1 MRLKIPIKAT
11 PLALALIVT
20 ASLWSD
26 AQAAAPSA
34 PRAKATAMRDVIPAP
49 VDRGELN
56 PVLAAD
62 GSGLPFE
69 LWRGLDVV
77 GIETL
82 IGEIQIPPRS
92 PALHNLWKRLI
103 TADVTAPTGTSTDN
117 KFLALRLEV
126 LYRSGLAKEAAAEI
140 ARQPAATEPLLAA
153 LAARNELAA
162 GHSDKGCEIAGRA
175 AGLKGDIPKRLKGQA
190 ILLSGYCAAAIK
202 DPASAGLAA
211 DLAREEGVE
220 TSPGLDALDAI
231 SAGGKPKPI
240 KVKQLSL
247 IDQWLLGVAGV
258 PFAIELLPIAEPALL
273 VALANDAATAPDI
286 RLGAAEAATRLNALS
301 SEDLALIYRSA
312 ATAETADTLLSG
324 KAGNSGPNRRAAL
337 FKTAETEQTPM
348 KKTRLIRALIDD
360 ARPSG
365 LAFQAMQMSAKAADS
380 LNPQPE
386 ISWFA
391 ETGAEIGLASAN
403 SAMTAKW
410 VALAGSPNPAVNPL
424 QHWLAL
430 EELADAASASHGQYL
445 PQIEALAQH
454 GRFTPDALHRL
465 VTVLDALGYN
475 IPIPLWEAASRT
487 PQPKTGYLPATGVL
501 SQLQDASAKKEFG
514 RTVLLAM
521 KSLGPNG
528 AEGANMLALGDSIRA
543 LKRAGLEADARRLAV
558 EALFGAWPRTAVN

>member
-1 MRLKIPIKAT
+1 MRFLPPVNAT
-11 PLALALIVT
+11 LLVLAGIVL
-20 ASLWSD
+20 ASLWSL
-26 AQAAAPSA
+26 AQAAAPGA
-34 PRAKATAMRDVIPAP
+34 PQTKATALRDVVPVP
-49 VDRGELN
+49 VDRVELT

-69 LWRGLDVV
+69 LWRGLDVAGV
-77 GIETL
+77 ETL
-82 IGEIQIPPRS
+82 IGDLQIPPRS

-103 TADVTAPTGTSTDN
+103 TAEVTAPDGSSTNDN
-117 KFLALRLEV
+117 FLALRLEV

-140 ARQPAATEPLLAA
+140 SRQPAMTEPLLVA

-162 GHSDKGCEIAGRA
+162 GHLDKGCDMAGRA
-175 AGLKGDIPKRLKGQA
+175 AGLKGDVPKRLKGQV
-190 ILLSGYCAAAIK
+190 ILLSGYCAAAKK
-202 DPASAGLAA
+202 DAGSAGLSA

-231 SAGGKPKPI
+231 SSGAKPKPI

-247 IDQWLLGVAGV
+247 IDQRLLDVAGV
-258 PFAIELLPIAEPALL
+258 PITAEMLPIAEPALL
-273 VALANDAATAPDI
+273 VALANDPQVAVDI
-286 RLGAAEAATRLNALS
+286 RLGAAEAAARLNALS
-301 SEDLALIYRSA
+301 PDDLATVYRA
-312 ATAETADTLLSG
+312 TATAETTEMLLS
-324 KAGNSGPNRRAAL
+324 ANAAQSGARRRAAL
-337 FKTAETEQTPM
+337 FKTAETERTPM

-360 ARPSG
+360 ARRSG
-365 LAFQAMQMSAKAADS
+365 LAYQAMQMSAKSAES

-386 ISWFA
+386 ISWFS

-410 VALAGSPNPAVNPL
+410 VALGNLPNPAVNPL

-430 EELADAASASHGQYL
+430 EDLAQPVSASRGQYL
-445 PQIEALAQH
+445 PQLESLAQH
-454 GRFTPDALHRL
+454 GRFTPDVLHRL

-487 PQPKTGYLPATGVL
+487 PQPNAGYLPATGVL

-543 LKRAGLEADARRLAV
+543 LKRAGLEADARRLGV
-558 EALFGAWPRTAVN
+558 EALFGAWPRTAAN